1 MRAAYYTQQ
10 GPATEVFR
18 VGEQPT
24 PEAGPGEV
32 RVRLRWSGVNPS
44 DWKTRKGGG
53 GRQLMAPLIIPHS
66 DGAGVIDAVGP
77 GVPASRIG
85 ERVWIWNGQ
94 WKRPFGTAAQWIAL
108 PSAQAATLPDG
119 VDEEAGAC
127 LGIPAFTA
135 LHAVRLAA
143 PRPGTSVLVAGGAG
157 SVGHY
162 AIQMAKARGA
172 TVIASASSPAKAQ
185 HARAAGADQVFD
197 YRASDFA
204 AQVKAATRG
213 AGVDAVIEVNL
224 TANAPQYPGLL
235 KAHGQVIAYGITGAE
250 ATLPTLW
257 LMQNSIA
264 LKLFMIYEIPQ
275 AEREAA
281 LEELDALLRT
291 QRLRHTVALRLPLD
305 RIAEAHD
312 IVERGEVMG
321 HVLLDVQGSQGTQP
335 HKAS

>member
-1 MRAAYYTQQ
+1 MRAAFYTQQ
-10 GPATEVFR
+10 GPAPDVLT

-24 PEAGPGEV
+24 PQPGPGEV

-53 GRQLMAPLIIPHS
+53 GRKLAAPLIIPHS
-66 DGAGVIDAVGP
+66 DGAGVIDAVGQ
-77 GVPASRIG
+77 GVAASRIG

-94 WKRPFGTAAQWIAL
+94 WKRPFGTAAEWIAL
-108 PSAQAATLPDG
+108 PAAQAVKLPDG
-119 VDEEAGAC
+119 VDEEDGAC

-135 LHAVRLAA
+135 MHAVRLAS
-143 PRPGTSVLVAGGAG
+143 PKPGTTVLVAGGAG

-185 HARAAGADQVFD
+185 HATAAGADHVFD
-197 YRASDFA
+197 YRSSDFA
-204 AQVKAATRG
+204 GQVQAATGG

-224 TANAPQYPGLL
+224 TANAALYPGVL
-235 KAHGQVIAYGITGAE
+235 KAHGISVVYGITGAE

-264 LKLFMIYEIPQ
+264 LKFFMIYDIPQ
-275 AEREAA
+275 ADRDAA
-281 LEELDALLRT
+281 LAEMDALLRT
-291 QRLRHTVALRLPLD
+291 RRLRHTVALRLPLSD
-305 RIAEAHD
+305 IAQAHD

-321 HVLLDVQGSQGTQP
+321 HVLLDIGGGS
-335 HKAS
+335 HE